1 LGLLL
6 LFTLY
11 KFPWE
16 CSLALSFYNLLEI
29 FLLRST
35 ITMKLLS
42 GFLPLI
48 SGLFLTVATSCNQ
61 DNCARAVNGSRN
73 GLDFHSA
80 KENCSSFLKVTV
92 QPATITS
99 TVTITIYL
107 FTATQTST
115 STTVELTTTVYRL
128 IETNF
133 STITTVTETDFTTV
147 GTITVQLQKRAVTPA
162 SSAETVQ
169 PTSVP
174 AHASPCSGTVR
185 YSSACYCLGITKTT
199 VSRWLEI
206 WQQGCATSR
215 HNANIL
221 ADRLP
226 CQHEPQLQQRPSQ
239 VGVYQNDGFLVKLHR
254 LTCFRNDY
262 IDD

>member
-1 LGLLL
+1 
-6 LFTLY
+6 
-11 KFPWE
+11 
-16 CSLALSFYNLLEI
+16 
-29 FLLRST
+29 
-35 ITMKLLS
+35 MKLLS
-42 GFLPLI
+42 GFLLLI
-48 SGLFLTVATSCNQ
+48 SGPFLTLATACKQ
-61 DNCARAVNGSRN
+61 DDCARAVNGSRN

-92 QPATITS
+92 HPATITS
-99 TVTITIYL
+99 TVTTTIYL

-115 STTVELTTTVYRL
+115 STTVERTTTVYTL

-206 WQQGCATSR
+206 WQQGLRDFS
-215 HNANIL
+215 
-221 ADRLP
+221 
-226 CQHEPQLQQRPSQ
+226 SQ
-239 VGVYQNDGFLVKLHR
+239 
-254 LTCFRNDY
+254 C
-262 IDD
+262 